1 MHIPSLSPPRAGIFF
16 GRSIRGVLIDTIAK
30 VARNIHAI
38 ILAAGR
44 AQRFGGTKLLE
55 EYDGA
60 PLLHR
65 ALDVARSV
73 CHENT
78 WLVTG
83 HAAQDMADAAEGRV
97 GHIVHNREYARG
109 IGSSIACGAG
119 ACPESVDALL
129 VLLADQP
136 LVSRSH
142 IANLIRRWTGEPGA
156 IVATAF
162 SGVLGP
168 PVLFGR
174 GYLEELRA
182 LGGDA
187 GARQVLDAHA
197 DAVTTVRYDPAGVDI
212 DTPEDLQRLV
222 RPR

>member
-16 GRSIRGVLIDTIAK
+16 CRSKAGPVIATIAK
-30 VARNIHAI
+30 VARTIHAI

-65 ALDVARSV
+65 ALDVARSA

-83 HAAQDMADAAEGRV
+83 HAAREMTRAAEGRV
-97 GHIVHNREYARG
+97 GHVVHNREYAQG
-109 IGSSIACGAG
+109 IGSSIACGAS
-119 ACPESVDALL
+119 ACPESADALL
-129 VLLADQP
+129 FLLADQP

-142 IANLIRRWTGEPGA
+142 IANLIRGWTGEPGA

-174 GYLEELRA
+174 GHLEALRA
-182 LGGDA
+182 LRGDA

-197 DAVTTVRYDPAGVDI
+197 DAVVAVSHDPAGVDI

-222 RPR
+222 RRR